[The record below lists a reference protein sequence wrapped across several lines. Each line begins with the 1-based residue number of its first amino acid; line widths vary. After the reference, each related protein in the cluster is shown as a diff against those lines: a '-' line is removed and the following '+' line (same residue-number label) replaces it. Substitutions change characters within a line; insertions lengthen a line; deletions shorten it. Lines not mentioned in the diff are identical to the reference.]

1 LILGSQING
10 TRRIRA
16 VADEDTLVVE
26 VAAYAPGLNYG
37 FGGTAV
43 SVAPV
48 NDETVGYVYEYNNRM
63 KIKRWTRFRGM
74 NWDWGTVSQLSRL
87 YFGKNGRIY
96 RYGSAVDK
104 YTADKIGDYTKL
116 TWANNT
122 AYAAGDRVPDSVT
135 KQVYTCLIAHTSPVS
150 GTFKQART
158 ANPTYW
164 EEFAGIPISWEMETS
179 WTDFKDRIANKQV
192 EVVRFDTK
200 GKSEFEFSIY
210 TNSIREDFETW
221 ELIPRRVSI
230 FVGQDAPGF
239 GAGTQPYG
247 GGRNTR
253 QEWLRGMPV
262 EGKLFRLRFAGSS
275 TEGLT
280 VSSATLYYHK
290 RPTALT

>member
-1 LILGSQING
+1 VWTNG
-10 TRRIRA
+10 T
-16 VADEDTLVVE
+16 V
-26 VAAYAPGLNYG
+26 YG
-37 FGGTAV
+37 
-43 SVAPV
+43 V
-48 NDETVGYVYEYNNRM
+48 N
-63 KIKRWTRFRGM
+63 
-74 NWDWGTVSQLSRL
+74 
-87 YFGKNGRIY
+87 
-96 RYGSAVDK
+96 
-104 YTADKIGDYTKL
+104 
-116 TWANNT
+116 
-122 AYAAGDRVPDSVT
+122 DRVPDSVT
-135 KQVYTCLIAHTSPVS
+135 KQVYVCLVTHSSPS
-150 GTFKQART
+150 TGTFKQART

-164 EEFAGIPISWEMETS
+164 SEFPGIPINWEMETS
-179 WTDFKDRIANKQV
+179 WTDFKDRMANKQI

-230 FVGQDAPGF
+230 FIGQDALGW
-239 GAGTQPYG
+239 GAGPQPFG

-290 RPTALT
+290 QPTALT